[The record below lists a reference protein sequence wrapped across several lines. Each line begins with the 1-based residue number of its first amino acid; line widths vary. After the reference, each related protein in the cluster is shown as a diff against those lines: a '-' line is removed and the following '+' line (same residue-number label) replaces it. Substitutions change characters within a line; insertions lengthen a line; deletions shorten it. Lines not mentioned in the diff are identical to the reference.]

1 MVHAFVPQH
10 LLDFAEF
17 LQKQEF
23 SDENYDLQCIF
34 RTIVNRACLSTFLH
48 AQEWIIQNGNI
59 KDDIRR
65 YSEKNIG
72 YHTAI
77 CISLDTLNKQQIS
90 RIYSDFI
97 DLRTNADYN
106 IVTIIK
112 PEDAQKA
119 INLTHRIQNALQ

>member
-34 RTIVNRACLSTFLH
+34 RTIVNRAYLSTFLH

-59 KDDIRR
+59 KDDICR

-77 CISLDTLNKQQIS
+77 CIALDTLNKQQIS

-97 DLRTNADYN
+97 NLRTNADYN

-119 INLTHRIQNALQ
+119 INLAHRIQNALQ